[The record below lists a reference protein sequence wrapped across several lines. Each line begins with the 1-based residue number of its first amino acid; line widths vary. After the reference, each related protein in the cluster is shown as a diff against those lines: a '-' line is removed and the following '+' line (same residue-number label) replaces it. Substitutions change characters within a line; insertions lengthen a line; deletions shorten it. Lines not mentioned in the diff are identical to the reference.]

1 MYQFVRIKTKGS
13 DKKGVWYFQPIDRE
27 QVLEHWKKF
36 CMTEM
41 SEGMGEISN
50 NLIRKS
56 QGLFEQR
63 YTTHFASVVTMM
75 SEIKQ
80 VPVWQAAV
88 ELENEILNNR
98 LKDVDNG
105 DIFLTEG
112 LTQFGFVNSVHEIVE
127 TVDLDKL
134 EYPVDKKLTIDDFR
148 FIQWFGGKH
157 WYVKL
162 GNMDIVDEFG
172 NQKWNT
178 REEAEEIVQKYMC
191 KNL

>member
-13 DKKGVWYFQPIDRE
+13 DKKGVWYFRPIDRE

-41 SEGMGEISN
+41 SEGMAEITN
-50 NLIRKS
+50 NIIRKS
-56 QGLFEQR
+56 KGLLEQH

-80 VPVWQAAV
+80 IPVWQAV
-88 ELENEILNNR
+88 TELENEVLNNR
-98 LKDVDNG
+98 LKGVDCGDVY
-105 DIFLTEG
+105 LMEG
-112 LTQFGFVNSVHEIVE
+112 LTQFGFVNSIHEIVE

-148 FIQWFGGKH
+148 FIQWYGGEH
-157 WYVKL
+157 YYVKL
-162 GNMDIVDEFG
+162 GNMDIVDEHG

-178 REEAEEIVQKYMC
+178 REEAEEVVQKYING
-191 KNL
+191 KI